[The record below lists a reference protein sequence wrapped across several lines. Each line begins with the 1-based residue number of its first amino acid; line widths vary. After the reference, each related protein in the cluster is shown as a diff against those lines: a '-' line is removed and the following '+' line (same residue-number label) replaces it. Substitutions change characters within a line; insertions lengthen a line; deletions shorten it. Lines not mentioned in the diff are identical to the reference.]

1 MYNDDNQSYNMKRK
15 KNFKY
20 QVPAVAKARLET
32 EGTILSTSISM
43 DPTVDEAKN
52 MNADESFSE
61 ASYLEF

>member
-1 MYNDDNQSYNMKRK
+1 MKRK
-15 KNFKY
+15 KDFKY

>member
-1 MYNDDNQSYNMKRK
+1 MKFNNRHE
-15 KNFKY
+15 Y

-43 DPTVDEAKN
+43 DPTVDEAHN
-52 MNADESFSE
+52 INADESYSE